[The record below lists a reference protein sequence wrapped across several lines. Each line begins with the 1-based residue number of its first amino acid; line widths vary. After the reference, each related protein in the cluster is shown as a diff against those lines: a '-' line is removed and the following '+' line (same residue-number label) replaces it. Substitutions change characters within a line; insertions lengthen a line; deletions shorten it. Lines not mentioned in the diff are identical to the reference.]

1 MKKIKI
7 IGFVLFVL
15 LLVGAT
21 TLLQQ
26 KDYNKLIIGTWL
38 PQGDGYEYRWVFTKN
53 GKCYDYYD
61 NALDATYTYTIQ
73 SEKSVN
79 GKFTIWYL
87 KLTNINDLNDIYE
100 YDIIGL
106 SKDTMRLD
114 YAGNLNTKLSVF
126 IKQ

>member
-1 MKKIKI
+1 MKKTKI
-7 IGFVLFVL
+7 IGFTLLVL
-15 LLVGAT
+15 LLVSAT

-26 KDYNKLIIGTWL
+26 EDPKEMIIGDWKSEGCSTCIWSFHD
-38 PQGDGYEYRWVFTKN
+38 DGKIKRHYN
-53 GKCYDYYD
+53 GSLYK
-61 NALDATYTYTIQ
+61 TYTYTIQ

-114 YAGNLNTKLSVF
+114 YTGDLNTKLSVF
-126 IKQ
+126 TKQ